1 MDRSKIAVVIAAYNE
16 EQGITP
22 TLFELKEELNQPH
35 LLVVDGKSSD
45 KTLEFAKDLGAEV
58 LLQERKGKGDAISV
72 GLSHIDKDTTYV
84 IFIDAD
90 YSYPAKYLKEMIN
103 ILDEDSLVG
112 MVLGNR
118 FNKIYRKES
127 SKDQFYIGNKILGFV
142 QRVINGVKLNDPFTG
157 LRIIRFQLLSGWLP
171 KSADFDI
178 EAELNSYIKQ
188 SGYKIV
194 EIPIIYR
201 KRIGTKKLSFKH
213 GFKILR
219 RIIIESLFN
228 IV

>member
-127 SKDQFYIGNKILGFV
+127 SKDQFYIGNKMLGFV

-178 EAELNSYIKQ
+178 EAELNSFIKQ

>member
-178 EAELNSYIKQ
+178 EAELNSFIKQ

>member
-127 SKDQFYIGNKILGFV
+127 SKDQFYIGNKMLGFV

-178 EAELNSYIKQ
+178 EAELNSYINQ